1 MSQHNFQPTDD
12 GSHDNITPTEHEWTT
27 PSEMT
32 FVERNEDSLD
42 AARGAASSS
51 KREAGDL
58 PAAVDMNNTRRMQP
72 LGPREYGAVGTGK
85 FHPSPTLDPRHAE
98 LLDGYE
104 DFQEDLGPV
113 QRCLANAYTGLIAI
127 DAAREKLRNDPTVT
141 AGAAV
146 VRLVAEAERKH
157 NHIVDTFARTEER
170 LRNTERTL
178 EKSLSTPVEQNAGL
192 GTVNDAIRAHAKG
205 LDSGKRHKFMEDAFK
220 EGDQKTLVAICG
232 APHYLSGLEKA
243 AHDLYVRRL
252 HEMRDPTT
260 TRRLKSVRAA
270 IALIERAVPI
280 AMTSVEKALGSS
292 FAKAKQLKATSDAS
306 DAALKAIMGPPSE

>member
-1 MSQHNFQPTDD
+1 MAQHEFTPTDD
-12 GSHDNITPTEHEWTT
+12 GSQDNITRDHEWTSPT
-27 PSEMT
+27 EMK
-32 FVERNEDSLD
+32 VEEANRDHMD
-42 AARGAASSS
+42 AVRSAASSG

-58 PAAVDMNNTRRMQP
+58 PAAVDMSQPRRVYP
-72 LGPREYGAVGTGK
+72 VGPKPHGPVGEPK
-85 FHPSPTLDPRHAE
+85 FHPSPSLDPRHAE
-98 LLDGYE
+98 LLPGYE
-104 DFQEDLGPV
+104 EFSEDLLPV
-113 QRCLANAYTGLIAI
+113 QRCLANAFNGLVAI

-141 AGAAV
+141 AGAAA

-157 NHIVDTFARTEER
+157 NHIVETFSKTEER
-170 LRNTERTL
+170 LRTTQRAL

-205 LDSGKRHKFMEDAFK
+205 LDTGKRHKFMEDAFK

-232 APHYLSGLEKA
+232 APHYLSGLDKA

-252 HEMRDPTT
+252 HELRDPTT

>member
-32 FVERNEDSLD
+32 FVERNEDALD

-58 PAAVDMNNTRRMQP
+58 PAAVDMNNTRRVQP
-72 LGPREYGAVGTGK
+72 VGPRAHGAIGEPK

-104 DFQEDLGPV
+104 DFQEDLAPV
-113 QRCLANAYTGLIAI
+113 QRCLANAFNGLIAI

-157 NHIVDTFARTEER
+157 NHIVDTFAKTEER

-178 EKSLSTPVEQNAGL
+178 EKSLQAPVEQQAGL
-192 GTVNDAIRAHAKG
+192 GTINDQIRNHAKA
-205 LDSGKRHKFMEDAFK
+205 LDSGRRHKFMEDAFTK
-220 EGDQKTLVAICG
+220 GDFKTLTAVCG
-232 APHYLSGLEKA
+232 APGYLSGLEDA
-243 AHDLYVRRL
+243 AHALYLRRL
-252 HEMRDPTT
+252 HEMQNPDV

-306 DAALKAIMGPPSE
+306 DAALKAIMGPPSD

>member
-1 MSQHNFQPTDD
+1 MAQHEFTPTDD
-12 GSHDNITPTEHEWTT
+12 GSQDNITRDHQWTT
-27 PSEMT
+27 PAEMT
-32 FVERNEDSLD
+32 FVERNEDALD

-58 PAAVDMNNTRRMQP
+58 PAAVDMSQPRRVYP
-72 LGPREYGAVGTGK
+72 VGPREHGAVGEGK

-98 LLDGYE
+98 LLEGWE
-104 DFQEDLGPV
+104 EFQEDLLPV
-113 QRCLANAYTGLIAI
+113 QRCLATTFNGLNAIN
-127 DAAREKLRNDPTVT
+127 AAREKLRQDPTLT

-157 NHIVDTFARTEER
+157 NHIVETFSKTEER

-178 EKSLSTPVEQNAGL
+178 EKSLQAPVEQNAGL
-192 GTVNDAIRAHAKG
+192 GTVNDAIRAHAKA

-220 EGDQKTLVAICG
+220 KGDEKTLVAICG
-232 APHYLSGLEKA
+232 APPYLSGLDDA
-243 AHDLYVRRL
+243 AHALYLRRL
-252 HEMRDPTT
+252 HEMRNPEG

-280 AMTSVEKALGSS
+280 ALTSVEKALGSS

-306 DAALKAIMGPPSE
+306 DAALKAIMGPQE